1 VLAKLHGC
9 SCPVPRRLLPY
20 CLNSVPCGKF
30 VVNALAITNRYNPGH
45 FPGFATKMGVLHRK
59 ISPAALQRA
68 MQAEIT
74 GIFTA
79 PLRNGG

>member
-1 VLAKLHGC
+1 
-9 SCPVPRRLLPY
+9 
-20 CLNSVPCGKF
+20 
-30 VVNALAITNRYNPGH
+30 
-45 FPGFATKMGVLHRK
+45 MGVLHRK